1 MVKGRGLQGGFMRD
15 EWLDKY
21 LNAEELHRINE
32 ELHEINKRL
41 KIRAV
46 QEKDG
51 RALSVE
57 CSISV
62 KGNREAIE
70 KLNEKGWVKFW
81 GCIRCGHREESYR
94 KDLEEG

>member
-1 MVKGRGLQGGFMRD
+1 MRD

-46 QEKDG
+46 RSHIERIWR
-51 RALSVE
+51 RA
-57 CSISV
+57 
-62 KGNREAIE
+62 EA
-70 KLNEKGWVKFW
+70 LLF
-81 GCIRCGHREESYR
+81 
-94 KDLEEG
+94 L